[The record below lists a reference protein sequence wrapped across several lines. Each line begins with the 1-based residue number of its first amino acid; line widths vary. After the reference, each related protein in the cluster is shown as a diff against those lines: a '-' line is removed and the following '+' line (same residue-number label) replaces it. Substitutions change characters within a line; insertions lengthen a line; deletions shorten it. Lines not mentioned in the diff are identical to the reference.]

1 MSINDTKEYFGKS
14 YMAVEY
20 NGKPSDFMPSDF
32 MPSDDDPQCKI
43 CAVEPNYCGMCDE
56 CHGDIPFVFVK
67 TDYAKAMETVMQFY
81 KH

>member
-20 NGKPSDFMPSDF
+20 NGKPSDFL
-32 MPSDDDPQCKI
+32 PSDDDPQCKI

-56 CHGDIPFVFVK
+56 CHGDVPFVFVK